1 MQQQDNMEDEQAEQQ
16 PKEEYDGYE
25 QEWTQ
30 DEGEEE
36 LREPSLDDFGKWK
49 MDKFKAFARDVL
61 IQPAN
66 TTKTQSQT
74 KGTNEKPEEQGTQL
88 TADMGL
94 QNTDLYPQPEL
105 EQTLEE
111 ENIGTSVYQGNDIVQ
126 AYKEL
131 KKCMVKA

>member
-66 TTKTQSQT
+66 TTKTQS
-74 KGTNEKPEEQGTQL
+74 
-88 TADMGL
+88 
-94 QNTDLYPQPEL
+94 
-105 EQTLEE
+105 
-111 ENIGTSVYQGNDIVQ
+111 
-126 AYKEL
+126 
-131 KKCMVKA
+131 

>member
-1 MQQQDNMEDEQAEQQ
+1 M
-16 PKEEYDGYE
+16 
-25 QEWTQ
+25 
-30 DEGEEE
+30 
-36 LREPSLDDFGKWK
+36 
-49 MDKFKAFARDVL
+49 
-61 IQPAN
+61 
-66 TTKTQSQT
+66 
-74 KGTNEKPEEQGTQL
+74 EKPEEQGTQL